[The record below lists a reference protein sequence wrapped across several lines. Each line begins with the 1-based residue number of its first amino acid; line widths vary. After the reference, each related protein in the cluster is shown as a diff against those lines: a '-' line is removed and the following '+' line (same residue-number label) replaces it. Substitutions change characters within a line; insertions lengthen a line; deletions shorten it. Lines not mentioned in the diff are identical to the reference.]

1 MILYNITF
9 NVELDVVDSF
19 KDYLHHQHIA
29 QLNFGEDLIDYK
41 LFRLLNVDESEAI
54 TMTLQ
59 YFLKDLGTYNDHL
72 VVIDKKLKKELYQ
85 QFGEKVLYFCSVL
98 EKI

>member
-9 NVELDVVDSF
+9 NVELDVIDSF
-19 KDYLHHQHIA
+19 KDYLLQQHIPSL
-29 QLNFGEDLIDYK
+29 QFGEELLEHK

-54 TMTLQ
+54 TLTLQ
-59 YFLKDLGTYNDHL
+59 YFLKDAGTYNQHL
-72 VVIDKKLKKELYQ
+72 AVCDRELKKDIFQ
-85 QFGEKVLYFCSVL
+85 RFGEKVIYFCSVL